1 MHQNVSI
8 YMYPNDEIEDKELL
22 EVITRNINN
31 FKLIRTYE
39 YSEDN
44 ILYFFEIKISNITEE
59 NLEKVIYSLNIRFSR
74 FSLNI
79 KTNINLIN
87 Y

>member
-1 MHQNVSI
+1 MHKNVSI
-8 YMYPNDEIEDKELL
+8 YIYSNDYNEIEDKELL
-22 EVITRNINN
+22 EVIKRNISN

-39 YSEDN
+39 SSESN
-44 ILYFFEIKISNITEE
+44 ILFFFEIKISNITEE

-79 KTNINLIN
+79 KTIID
-87 Y
+87 